1 VFAGLE
7 LPSEVSEVAY
17 RLTILTAVPVKVSE
31 TVASPALEPPTAV
44 PEMAA
49 RLALLTA
56 VPVVF

>member
-1 VFAGLE
+1 
-7 LPSEVSEVAY
+7 VAD
-17 RLTILTAVPVKVSE
+17 RLTLLTAVRVKVSE

-44 PEMAA
+44 PEVAV